1 MNRPRNIR
9 HFEPSQGHSKWVPI
23 LGELQKTLQKGEY
36 LPLRPLPMFESNFI
50 QVTNRGGPVYV
61 HHGTNRLT
69 MGVAASLPG
78 LMLPDIL
85 LIARHPEGRECAG
98 LVLTRLIPLDLVH
111 LYVHD
116 FFTWRLK
123 LRLVTGRYYYLE
135 LEAPDSEVAFL
146 FDRWIRLINLLR
158 EPATTW
164 TPRTMHT
171 PPLDISLGEPPAST
185 WHLQDPPLCKRTVT
199 VAQPS
204 LPYKTL
210 TAQRQKKVKALKR
223 RFKSQAVGD
232 SVPLIWSQ
240 LEHADVKKKS
250 TEKKW
255 AEGLAACEGWEEGP
269 HSDIC
274 ADRSRT
280 QIHTSE
286 KNSITI
292 RTIFSIISSTIN
304 QAQSSSKA
312 YTSDS
317 DEATGQRRLLE
328 TPSHCLS
335 DEGPDFFFPGPYG
348 HVHPHL
354 WQPNIEDLMDF
365 ESSTLSS
372 ASFSP
377 ASFPPAAYLSTPY
390 SFPRASEKS
399 GFMGSQ
405 QGRGP
410 PASQKAP
417 CVSVQSYKAPF
428 VIERSQKIPAVPTL
442 SRKAPALH
450 PPLRKVLAV
459 AGPSQKV
466 STTPGP
472 PQKAPHVLAIPPKTP
487 AIPRSYWKDTPVL
500 DVPQKAPPAP
510 ALPQKAVSYP
520 VPNGESGPS
529 QKALTSPTQQHMAL
543 GSPTSS
549 GKVPVDFDIAPAG
562 IPGRDMLQRSKPEGK
577 PEPVVMVGTQE
588 MNVVEMRTQTKA
600 LELPFSETKK
610 KSEEVVISK
619 TQEMTVEGLR
629 GWEKSEDRVHQAQ
642 EEVSMELPGLRSKE
656 MEQQKRWVK
665 MKELAI
671 QGPPEEHRRPFSV
684 EGLTL
689 AKMMIIANSKD
700 QRLRPTLVSLPSWLS
715 VTSRASTM
723 PTVGSMLTSTNQRSS
738 LQGPPVMVREW
749 PESHTWVKENK
760 QPWTEMQELPWDRAK
775 PPKVTLQSKPTSSSP
790 KMENVSQ
797 MPIPLPASRW
807 EDLSPSPL
815 LDTSTS
821 RMEETTARVLQ
832 QPMRTNQEPVNVPNQ
847 RPLNTVGGFQ

>member
-1 MNRPRNIR
+1 M
-9 HFEPSQGHSKWVPI
+9 
-23 LGELQKTLQKGEY
+23 
-36 LPLRPLPMFESNFI
+36 
-50 QVTNRGGPVYV
+50 
-61 HHGTNRLT
+61 
-69 MGVAASLPG
+69 
-78 LMLPDIL
+78 
-85 LIARHPEGRECAG
+85 
-98 LVLTRLIPLDLVH
+98 IPLDLVH

-171 PPLDISLGEPPAST
+171 PPLDVSLAEPPAST

-204 LPYKTL
+204 LPNKTL

-250 TEKKW
+250 TEKK
-255 AEGLAACEGWEEGP
+255 P
-269 HSDIC
+269 HSDVC
-274 ADRSRT
+274 ADRSHT

-286 KNSITI
+286 KTSITI

-304 QAQSSSKA
+304 QAYA
-312 YTSDS
+312 SDS

-335 DEGPDFFFPGPYG
+335 DEGPDFFFPGSHG
-348 HVHPHL
+348 HWHPHL
-354 WQPNIEDLMDF
+354 WQANIEDLMDF

-390 SFPRASEKS
+390 SFPRASEKPR
-399 GFMGSQ
+399 FVGSR

-410 PASQKAP
+410 PASEKAP
-417 CVSVQSYKAPF
+417 CVSAPSYKTPF
-428 VIERSQKIPAVPTL
+428 VVDRSQKTPADPTL
-442 SRKAPALH
+442 SQKAPALH
-450 PPLRKVLAV
+450 PPPWKALAV

-500 DVPQKAPPAP
+500 AVPQKAPPAP
-510 ALPQKAVSYP
+510 ALPQKAMSYP
-520 VPNGESGPS
+520 VPNGGSGSS
-529 QKALTSPTQQHMAL
+529 QKALTSPVQQHTAL
-543 GSPTSS
+543 GSPTLS
-549 GKVPVDFDIAPAG
+549 GKVPADFDIAPAG

-577 PEPVVMVGTQE
+577 PEPVVMAGTQE
-588 MNVVEMRTQTKA
+588 MNVVEMKTQTKA
-600 LELPFSETKK
+600 LELPFSTTKK

-619 TQEMTVEGLR
+619 TQEMTMEGLR
-629 GWEKSEDRVHQAQ
+629 GWVKSEDRVHQAQ
-642 EEVSMELPGLRSKE
+642 EELSVELPGLRSKE

-671 QGPPEEHRRPFSV
+671 EGPPEEHRRPFSV
-684 EGLTL
+684 EGLALQNDDHSQFQTAALETHFGLTSLL
-689 AKMMIIANSKD
+689 AFSDFPCLYYANS
-700 QRLRPTLVSLPSWLS
+700 
-715 VTSRASTM
+715 
-723 PTVGSMLTSTNQRSS
+723 G
-738 LQGPPVMVREW
+738 
-749 PESHTWVKENK
+749 
-760 QPWTEMQELPWDRAK
+760 
-775 PPKVTLQSKPTSSSP
+775 
-790 KMENVSQ
+790 
-797 MPIPLPASRW
+797 
-807 EDLSPSPL
+807 
-815 LDTSTS
+815 
-821 RMEETTARVLQ
+821 
-832 QPMRTNQEPVNVPNQ
+832 
-847 RPLNTVGGFQ
+847 LN